1 MEPSDS
7 PSEDRIR
14 AIVRD
19 ELVGAGWSL
28 IGSILWSVLSVFA
41 LLVGL
46 QLLQLSFFTISP
58 LAAAGFLAGG
68 TFVIAASLYLLY
80 LLHWK

>member
-7 PSEDRIR
+7 PGEDRIR

-28 IGSILWSVLSVFA
+28 IGTVFWSILSLFA
-41 LLVGL
+41 ILVGL
-46 QLLQLSFFTISP
+46 QLLQLVFYTSSE
-58 LAAAGFLAGG
+58 LAAIGFLMSGALI
-68 TFVIAASLYLLY
+68 IAASLYLLY
-80 LLHWK
+80 VLHWR

>member
-14 AIVRD
+14 AVVRD

-28 IGSILWSVLSVFA
+28 IGTVCWSILSAFA
-41 LLVGL
+41 VLVGL
-46 QLLQLSFFTISP
+46 QLIQLAFFTPS
-58 LAAAGFLAGG
+58 LLVAAGFLAGG
-68 TFVIAASLYLLY
+68 SFVIAASVYLLY
-80 LLHWK
+80 LLHWR

>member
-7 PSEDRIR
+7 PSEERIR

-28 IGSILWSVLSVFA
+28 IGTVCWSILSLFA
-41 LLVGL
+41 ILVGL
-46 QLLQLSFFTISP
+46 QLIQLVFYRDSRRILVAVATR
-58 LAAAGFLAGG
+58 
-68 TFVIAASLYLLY
+68 
-80 LLHWK
+80 